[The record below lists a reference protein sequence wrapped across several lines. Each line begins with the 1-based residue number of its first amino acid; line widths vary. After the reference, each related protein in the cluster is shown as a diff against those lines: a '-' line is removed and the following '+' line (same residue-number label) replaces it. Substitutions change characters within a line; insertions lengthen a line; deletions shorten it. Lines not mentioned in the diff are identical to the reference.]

1 MKNIIIAID
10 GPAGAGKSTIAK
22 IIAGKLGIEY
32 IDTGAMYRAITLKL
46 YQLRC
51 DLNDEEKINQILEET
66 SIDFIK
72 NSIFLDGKNVDEEIR
87 KPMIN
92 EKVSIVA
99 SLKKVRQKLVAIQQ
113 NIGKNKSIIMDGR
126 DIGTYVF
133 PHAHYK
139 FYLTASVEERAYRRW
154 KEMQEKGFHVN
165 IKEIK
170 EEIMK
175 RDDMDIHR
183 EINPLFKASDAIEI
197 DTTGKTMEVVVNEIL
212 SYIKE

>member
-51 DLNDEEKINQILEET
+51 DLNDEVSINQILEDT
-66 SIDFIK
+66 RIDFIK

-87 KPMIN
+87 TPMIN
-92 EKVSIVA
+92 ENVSLVA
-99 SLKKVRQKLVAIQQ
+99 SLKIVRQKLVAIQQ

-139 FYLTASVEERAYRRW
+139 FFLTASVEERAYRRW
-154 KEMQEKGFHVN
+154 KEMQEKGFQVN
-165 IKEIK
+165 IKDIK
-170 EEIMK
+170 EDIMK
-175 RDDMDIHR
+175 RDDMDTHR
-183 EINPLFKASDAIEI
+183 EINPLYKASDAIEI

-212 SYIKE
+212 SYIKK